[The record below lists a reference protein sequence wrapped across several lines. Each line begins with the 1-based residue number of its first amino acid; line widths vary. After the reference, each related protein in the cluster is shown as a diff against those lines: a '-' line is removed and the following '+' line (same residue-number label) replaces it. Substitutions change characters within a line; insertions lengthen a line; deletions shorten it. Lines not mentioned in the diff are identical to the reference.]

1 MLLNFYTDRF
11 EGTPGQL
18 SEDGEEGEAM
28 DAIGDEDAAMMAMMG
43 FGGFGTTKV
52 WKQAFFLNDPQLTC
66 LFVRESRSTIMKREQ
81 QRY

>member
-18 SEDGEEGEAM
+18 SEDGEGEAM

-43 FGGFGTTKV
+43 MAGFGTTKV
-52 WKQAFFLNDPQLTC
+52 CT
-66 LFVRESRSTIMKREQ
+66 ST
-81 QRY
+81 

>member
-43 FGGFGTTKV
+43 MSGFGSTKV
-52 WKQAFFLNDPQLTC
+52 
-66 LFVRESRSTIMKREQ
+66 SRSPE
-81 QRY
+81 